1 VPGLPSSE
9 VRKTALAL
17 AFGACLLSGAA
28 GAAAPA
34 TVEPDEAPP
43 GSQVTITGP
52 PGPVALEPIDGA
64 NAERLGAT
72 IPASGSIVLS
82 VPQAP
87 AGTEYRVV
95 VPGAGEAPVLTV
107 TEKLDERTSA
117 LLLGFGFVLLLGLA
131 VGAVVVHRRW
141 RDAIS

>member
-1 VPGLPSSE
+1 
-9 VRKTALAL
+9 VRKTALVLSFA
-17 AFGACLLSGAA
+17 AFLVAGSAA
-28 GAAAPA
+28 GATPA
-34 TVEPDEAPP
+34 VVEPDEAAA

-52 PGPVALEPIDGA
+52 PGPVTLEPLDGA
-64 NAERLGAT
+64 DAETLAAT
-72 IPASGSIVLS
+72 IPASGSVVLS

-131 VGAVVVHRRW
+131 VGGVVVHRRW